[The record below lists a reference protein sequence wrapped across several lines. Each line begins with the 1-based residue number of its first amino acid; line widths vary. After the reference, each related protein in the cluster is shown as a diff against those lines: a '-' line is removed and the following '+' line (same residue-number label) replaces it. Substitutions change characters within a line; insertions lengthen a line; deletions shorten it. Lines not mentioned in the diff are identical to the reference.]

1 MNLPHNT
8 LTPVLGIHT
17 REVKTMFTQSLVYEY
32 SQATCFIIA
41 KNWERS
47 VCPAGEWL
55 NRRCGAIQ
63 GNTTCDKR
71 E

>member
-8 LTPVLGIHT
+8 LIPVLGIHPK
-17 REVKTMFTQSLVYEY
+17 EVKNMFIQSLVYEY

-41 KNWERS
+41 KKWKSS

-55 NRRCGAIQ
+55 NRSRGAIQ